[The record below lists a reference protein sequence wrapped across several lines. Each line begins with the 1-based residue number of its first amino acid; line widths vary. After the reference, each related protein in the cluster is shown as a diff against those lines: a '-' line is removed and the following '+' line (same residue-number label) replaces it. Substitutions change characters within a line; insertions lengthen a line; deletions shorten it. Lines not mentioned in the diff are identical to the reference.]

1 MKSQILFTALMVAAV
16 ATEVKSAPENA
27 MLHRELRPVRIVA
40 TGSNEGGAWGHC
52 EGDCDV
58 NDDCYHN
65 LVCFQRAEGK
75 ATPVPGCKGGDED
88 LTDTDYCVF
97 PGDIPLSGNL
107 FEEHVGDHLNDEPL
121 GLSEPTPQTTILA
134 AEDPDEDTATDP
146 PLNLVGGVSGVSSLN
161 QQSVSIALLSTVSA
175 ALLVAFQA

>member
-1 MKSQILFTALMVAAV
+1 MVAAV
-16 ATEVKSAPENA
+16 ATEVKSAPEDG
-27 MLHRELRPVRIVA
+27 HRELRPVRIVA
-40 TGSNEGGAWGHC
+40 TGSNEGAWGHC

-88 LTDTDYCVF
+88 LTDTDYCIF

-121 GLSEPTPQTTILA
+121 GLSEPTPQTTILSV
-134 AEDPDEDTATDP
+134 EDPDEDTATDP
-146 PLNLVGGVSGVSSLN
+146 PLNLVGASGVSSLN
-161 QQSVSIALLSTVSA
+161 QQSMSIALLSMVST
-175 ALLVAFQA
+175 ALLVTFQA